1 MCTCQTL
8 IASGA
13 SRTSETC
20 QMHRTKIPP
29 CYNCSGPLCVVER
42 TGQTA
47 SSPQRNSIPRASVKS
62 TRPEAL
68 CARASSQYSDV
79 QPEAATSTQPTGGSE
94 SASKRTFLQRVKAF
108 FLADRIDRKRLAELG
123 LGAVASVR
131 ACASL
136 RQCCCR
142 SDIRALAVHCS
153 AHHEVLLLQY
163 GFVSNATYGTG
174 MAVSWVAFV
183 KQYGVSPLM
192 PGQWKAF
199 MAWYAGI
206 GPQNAYQSEQVSW
219 ISLCIG
225 VGVHTTFSNSAYMC
239 NSRLHVPAACAAEQ
253 SLPAL
258 AVHL

>member
-1 MCTCQTL
+1 
-8 IASGA
+8 
-13 SRTSETC
+13 
-20 QMHRTKIPP
+20 MHRTKIPP

-123 LGAVASVR
+123 LGAVAS
-131 ACASL
+131 
-136 RQCCCR
+136 
-142 SDIRALAVHCS
+142 
-153 AHHEVLLLQY
+153 Y

-199 MAWYAGI
+199 MAWYAGFWTI
-206 GPQNAYQSEQVSW
+206 QHFLRPFRFSLALALSPAFDCFITWTHNRTGFSRRNAFGVYLTLLGTLSSLLIFGSIFMFAGPLA
-219 ISLCIG
+219 
-225 VGVHTTFSNSAYMC
+225 FA
-239 NSRLHVPAACAAEQ
+239 RRP
-253 SLPAL
+253 LPA
-258 AVHL
+258 